1 MEVLMIFIDFIALI
15 STILLIGVVL
25 IQQSSDDISDAFSG
39 EKSELFKNRK
49 TRGFELFLTRSTIV
63 LSVVL
68 IVSVLISNNIR

>member
-68 IVSVLISNNIR
+68 IISVLISNNIR

>member
-1 MEVLMIFIDFIALI
+1 MIFIDFIALI

-63 LSVVL
+63 LSIVL
-68 IVSVLISNNIR
+68 IISVLISNNIR

>member
-63 LSVVL
+63 LSIVL
-68 IVSVLISNNIR
+68 IISVLISNNIR